1 MVVSVLY
8 RGSRR
13 QALRQHFGN
22 WWRKTHP
29 YRLLICFG
37 HRPQTSLPIM
47 GSLSLN
53 KLLHITPRNSGRVR
67 DVLRRDGANGEGARI
82 EITQRMESVIAFYR
96 LYGHQRL
103 RIDHP
108 KIEIQKFRRGRL
120 SGRRGQAH
128 LLGHESRI
136 AEIDVWR
143 MAGLFVIMLKLILGD
158 Y

>member
-1 MVVSVLY
+1 
-8 RGSRR
+8 
-13 QALRQHFGN
+13 
-22 WWRKTHP
+22 
-29 YRLLICFG
+29 
-37 HRPQTSLPIM
+37 M

-67 DVLRRDGANGEGARI
+67 DVLRRDGANDEGARI

-108 KIEIQKFRRGRL
+108 KIEIQKFRRGRR
-120 SGRRGQAH
+120 SGRRGQAD

-136 AEIDVWR
+136 AEIDV
-143 MAGLFVIMLKLILGD
+143 
-158 Y
+158 